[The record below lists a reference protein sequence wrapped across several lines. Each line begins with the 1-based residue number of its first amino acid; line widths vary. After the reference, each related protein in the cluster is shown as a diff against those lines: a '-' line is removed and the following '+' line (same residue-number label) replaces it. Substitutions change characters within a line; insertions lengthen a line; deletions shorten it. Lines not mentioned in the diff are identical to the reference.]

1 MKKVIIIG
9 SPGAGKSTFA
19 RALYSKIRLP
29 LYYLDM
35 LWHKPDK
42 TTVSCQEFDRRLAE
56 ILSLDKWI
64 IDGNY
69 SRTLE
74 SRLIACDT
82 VFFLDF
88 PPEVCLQGVNDR
100 IGKPREDMPWTEEAV
115 DEELISCIKSFS
127 KRELPH
133 IYTLLKKYN
142 YKSIIIFKS
151 REESEKYLE
160 KMI

>member
-19 RALYSKIRLP
+19 RALHRKTHLP

-42 TTVSCQEFDRRLAE
+42 TTISRQDFDCSLAD
-56 ILSLDKWI
+56 ILSQNKWI

-100 IGKPREDMPWTEEAV
+100 IGKPREDMPWIEEAV